1 MEFDVRRL
9 KFSIKRREYNWN
21 DSKKKK
27 ILKNIGFS
35 QKKKPTVNG
44 TMKSLCARP
53 SPQKL
58 IVNIRYPR
66 TFTSER

>member
-1 MEFDVRRL
+1 MEFDVRRF

-35 QKKKPTVNG
+35 QKKKNDCQRNYEITLCASESSKPTVN
-44 TMKSLCARP
+44 M
-53 SPQKL
+53 
-58 IVNIRYPR
+58 RYPR